1 MTGFDITLLILA
13 ALVLATL
20 FAGIKTVPQGFNYT
34 VERFGR
40 YTRTLNPGLSLI
52 VPFFDRIGARLNM
65 MEQVLDVPTQE
76 VITRDNAIV
85 GVDGV
90 AFYQVLNAAQAAYQ
104 VANLQYAILNLTMTN
119 IRTVMGSMDL
129 DELLS
134 NRDAINDRL
143 LRVVDEAAQPW
154 GIKMTRVE
162 IKDINPPDDIVNSM
176 ARQMKAERDKRAQ
189 VLEAEGD
196 RNAQILRA
204 EGQKQSQI
212 LEAEGKLEAARRE
225 AEARERLAEAEA
237 KATTLVSDAVSN
249 GNVQALNYFVAQK
262 YTEAL
267 GNIASA
273 KNQKVVLMP
282 LEASSLIG
290 SLGGIGAI
298 AKEVFGDGGSPVDP
312 TPQPP
317 ASSRP
322 RSRSVPLP
330 GAAERLPER
339 RHDHRISGRSRHLE
353 LARFRAGS
361 AHPRTSGARL
371 LLHLVRA
378 CRTCNGALAFL
389 LSSTAG
395 FGWQL
400 QTIVFLVLAVIFVLM
415 GRRIFGSRGNDADE
429 PLLNRR
435 GEQLVGQRATLTEP
449 IINGRGRIRI
459 YDTTWRIKDPTCPQE
474 RKCVWW
480 LSIR

>member
-322 RSRSVPLP
+322 RSRSVPP
-330 GAAERLPER
+330 A
-339 RHDHRISGRSRHLE
+339 GRS
-353 LARFRAGS
+353 
-361 AHPRTSGARL
+361 
-371 LLHLVRA
+371 
-378 CRTCNGALAFL
+378 
-389 LSSTAG
+389 
-395 FGWQL
+395 
-400 QTIVFLVLAVIFVLM
+400 
-415 GRRIFGSRGNDADE
+415 
-429 PLLNRR
+429 
-435 GEQLVGQRATLTEP
+435 
-449 IINGRGRIRI
+449 
-459 YDTTWRIKDPTCPQE
+459 
-474 RKCVWW
+474 
-480 LSIR
+480 